1 MSRLF
6 NTFKDEN
13 FSFKTFI
20 SEIVLEY
27 YTYIEEIKKLSV
39 EYSDLKSI
47 VLLFLFSLF
56 ILFLW
61 ILFNKEIRNER
72 YNFIIS

>member
-27 YTYIEEIKKLSV
+27 YTYR
-39 EYSDLKSI
+39 
-47 VLLFLFSLF
+47 
-56 ILFLW
+56 
-61 ILFNKEIRNER
+61 RN
-72 YNFIIS
+72 